1 MRNPELI
8 ESMGMVGP
16 LFRQWMKRH
25 SHVVQLSDTASRTS
39 AFLASAN
46 GFVVSSALLAPIN
59 AQVNAALAGAVAGL
73 PVSVE
78 TADDSL
84 TISLAQ

>member
-1 MRNPELI
+1 
-8 ESMGMVGP
+8 
-16 LFRQWMKRH
+16 
-25 SHVVQLSDTASRTS
+25 
-39 AFLASAN
+39 
-46 GFVVSSALLAPIN
+46 LAPIN

-78 TADDSL
+78 TTDDSL